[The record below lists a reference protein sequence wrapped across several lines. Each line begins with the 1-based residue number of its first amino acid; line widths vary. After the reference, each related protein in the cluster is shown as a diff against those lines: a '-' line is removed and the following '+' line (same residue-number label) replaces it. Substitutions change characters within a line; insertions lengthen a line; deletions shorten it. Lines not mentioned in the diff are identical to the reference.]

1 MRTKKIVL
9 TTTRRKRGF
18 LGIMR
23 TVTEKKTVEVPVPLY
38 KKLKAQEKKK
48 SKYRPYTLEEMM
60 FYDDIFGD

>member
-23 TVTEKKTVEVPVPLY
+23 KVTEKKTIEVPVPLY
-38 KKLKAQEKKK
+38 KKLKAQEK
-48 SKYRPYTLEEMM
+48 SKYKPYTLEEMM